1 MWYVT
6 DSNLTINGK
15 GQVVY
20 KDETEDDAV
29 DVPTTASEV
38 ESSWEKRKQKERD
51 GNKTVLAGV
60 PKALPSMIKAY
71 RIQEKAHNVGFDW
84 DKPEDV
90 WGKVMEEYNELQAE
104 LKNGNKE
111 KATGE
116 LGDLIFSIINAAR
129 LYHLNPDDA
138 LESTNSKFIKRFTY
152 IEQQAK
158 KQGRQ
163 IADLSLADMDNLW
176 NEAKQNEKTKE

>member
-1 MWYVT
+1 M
-6 DSNLTINGK
+6 
-15 GQVVY
+15 
-20 KDETEDDAV
+20 
-29 DVPTTASEV
+29 PTTASEV

>member
-1 MWYVT
+1 
-6 DSNLTINGK
+6 
-15 GQVVY
+15 
-20 KDETEDDAV
+20 
-29 DVPTTASEV
+29 
-38 ESSWEKRKQKERD
+38 
-51 GNKTVLAGV
+51 
-60 PKALPSMIKAY
+60 MI
-71 RIQEKAHNVGFDW
+71 
-84 DKPEDV
+84 
-90 WGKVMEEYNELQAE
+90 EEYNELQAE